1 MYEFVSYS
9 RPSIIQVIPVGCE
22 AVKIDDPFWQNES
35 PSLLLIIGAAGKGLT
50 RTSTG
55 AELGETQPL
64 PSVSCAKKVPDCAVV
79 TALVTAPFDQR

>member
-1 MYEFVSYS
+1 MIELVVSIVFH
-9 RPSIIQVIPVGCE
+9 SIPIGCE
-22 AVKIDDPFWQNES
+22 AVKIDESFWQNEG
-35 PSLLLIIGAAGKGLT
+35 PSLLLIIGASGKGLT

-79 TALVTAPFDQR
+79 TELVTAPFDQR

>member
-1 MYEFVSYS
+1 MIEFVVSVVFH
-9 RPSIIQVIPVGCE
+9 SIPIGCE
-22 AVKIDDPFWQNES
+22 AVKIDEVFWQNDS
-35 PSLLLIIGAAGKGLT
+35 PSLLLIIGASGKGLT

-79 TALVTAPFDQR
+79 TELVTAPFDQR